1 MLSTNDPTS
10 STPSVILLL
19 TLKASKLLDK
29 DVFSKSDPMCVVS
42 QYVGRLTECGR
53 TECVKNTL
61 NPEWATQIRIEY
73 FFEERQTM
81 RFEIYDIDSASSE
94 LSAHDFL
101 GRMECEL
108 AEIVS
113 NRPFTKTLSGT
124 KHKNYGQITVSCDE
138 VDDGAKE
145 NVRFHLSAKK
155 TAGQKGFLWQVG
167 SIFEHLSNNRQL
179 AHRTEVIKK
188 ELNPVWNPFEVNVK
202 MLCFQRV

>member
-1 MLSTNDPTS
+1 
-10 STPSVILLL
+10 
-19 TLKASKLLDK
+19 
-29 DVFSKSDPMCVVS
+29 MCVVS
-42 QYVGRLTECGR
+42 QYVGRLTGKGKWLECGR

-81 RFEIYDIDSASSE
+81 RFEI
-94 LSAHDFL
+94 
-101 GRMECEL
+101 
-108 AEIVS
+108 
-113 NRPFTKTLSGT
+113 GT

-155 TAGQKGFLWQVG
+155 LDKKDFFGKSDPFLNIYRISDDG
-167 SIFEHLSNNRQL
+167 SRQL

-202 MLCFQRV
+202 MLCSNDYKRYFQF